1 MKNLSMKNNKTN
13 NLKFNESLELLND
26 YPLSRLNNL
35 LKNIKT
41 KKSKSP

>member
-26 YPLSRLNNL
+26 YPFQRLNNL
-35 LKNIKT
+35 LKNIKL
-41 KKSKSP
+41 KI